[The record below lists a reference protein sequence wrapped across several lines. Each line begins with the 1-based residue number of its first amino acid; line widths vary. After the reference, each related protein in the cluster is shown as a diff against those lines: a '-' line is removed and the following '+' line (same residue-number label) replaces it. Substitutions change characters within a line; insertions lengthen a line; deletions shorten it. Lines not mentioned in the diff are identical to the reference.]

1 MNKLTM
7 FALLIALMFTLTAC
21 GSSSGTPEAN
31 VVLPSEVVSQPT
43 SVNLPAPGTMEA
55 PAGAAISDE
64 IRLII
69 GTFKL
74 EGTDQAI
81 TAEQAAK
88 LLPLWQAIKDSQG
101 NAMPPQ
107 GQPQTNATPQDH
119 TALQQGID
127 SRIKQIEEVMTPAQ
141 LEAIQ
146 KIEIN
151 QQDVLT
157 LLQEQGITLQGPQ
170 AGNGNGQGNGTF
182 MPPPGT
188 PPAGGMPGGNGTNG
202 GQGQAPQD
210 GQMGTPRAGMAPGNG
225 PAGFVPNELI
235 DALIQIL
242 QKKAAS

>member
-31 VVLPSEVVSQPT
+31 VVSPSEVVSQPT
-43 SVNLPAPGTMEA
+43 SANLPAPSTMEA

-74 EGTDQAI
+74 EGTDLAI

-101 NAMPPQ
+101 DAMPPQ
-107 GQPQTNATPQDH
+107 GQPQTNATPQDRK
-119 TALQQGID
+119 ALQQGID
-127 SRIKQIEEVMTPAQ
+127 SQFKQIEDVMTPTQ

-146 KIEIN
+146 KMEIT
-151 QQDVLT
+151 QQDVMA

-182 MPPPGT
+182 IPPQGT

-202 GQGQAPQD
+202 GPGQAPQD
-210 GQMGTPRAGMAPGNG
+210 GQMGTPRAGMARGNG
-225 PAGFVPNELI
+225 PVGFIPSELM
-235 DALIQIL
+235 DAIIQFL
-242 QKKAAS
+242 QKKAGS